1 MMNIMHADKFQMFF
15 LGKRIHVCEC
25 LQVGACWCVYQD
37 ALADVLDISRVLSVV
52 FCRDQ
57 GTQGAVPHVQLYS
70 RVMHKLADG
79 FAKAGEEEQVLVWL
93 QQIRILQAAIN
104 TVAIMQAQAAAHKEQ
119 AEGGAE
125 GAALADKPP
134 ARLHDILKG
143 DLVAAD
149 GSKTNAQELKGK
161 YVGIYFSAG
170 WCQPCKAF
178 TPTLIQLYSKLKIA
192 DGKNFEIVLVS
203 ADRGQDAFED
213 YFGKMPWLAVDFADA
228 ETRSAL
234 SAAVGVQGIP
244 MLALFNEEVRFLGSC
259 ASACIVRARVRSC
272 MITRTQYL
280 NAHASLSLSLFTSL
294 SASKGRGFN
303 ELTRGAP

>member
-1 MMNIMHADKFQMFF
+1 MMNIMHADKFQMCF

-259 ASACIVRARVRSC
+259 ASACIVRARVARV
-272 MITRTQYL
+272 
-280 NAHASLSLSLFTSL
+280 
-294 SASKGRGFN
+294 
-303 ELTRGAP
+303 

>member
-1 MMNIMHADKFQMFF
+1 MMNIMHADKFQMCFP
-15 LGKRIHVCEC
+15 GKRIHVCEC

-272 MITRTQYL
+272 MITRTLYL
-280 NAHASLSLSLFTSL
+280 NAHASLSLSLRLSL
-294 SASKGRGFN
+294 QARVEGLMN
-303 ELTRGAP
+303 

>member
-1 MMNIMHADKFQMFF
+1 MMNIMHADKFQMCF

-272 MITRTQYL
+272 MITRTLYL
-280 NAHASLSLSLFTSL
+280 NAHASLSLFTSL